1 MVEQSRLE
9 IQIYYLSVTLVF
21 IFLLVGIILINFTYF
36 SSSVKETLSNLSVE
50 HSKIQ
55 SLLSSATDASEKYKK
70 LLSSIECLVE
80 KREVQLTKYGFKPT
94 KHDLPSYPEL
104 QLTEKYKTSRTKIAQ
119 KFDNV
124 SRISAQKTTDGILS
138 TAIAPA
144 LTPAKINEAV
154 IAKYT
159 PAKRKLTNQSSE
171 SASIQPSILSKY
183 NRDAGDKTYVITQ
196 ASADKFRSTVEVHD
210 DENESKKPN
219 IDIEQC
225 FAKYDKNSSHDKANE
240 TISGLSQTLER
251 FSTNPHKNTPAFVA
265 PSQPSSEAKTD
276 WKDVGSLL
284 SKYSVKPSQAHVTEH
299 HDQKETRS
307 TSILSPSIPLSSPAT
322 TDKQLTTQKQLTSSQ
337 HKQKTE
343 ESFSAGFMPNDPC
356 QSLAFDEEELERTVC
371 VPHSSLNKKTHLSS
385 ITNEILTPEVP
396 KRTMTKISSNSFEVA
411 SNPLISKTESQMRVS
426 EDSVQ
431 TPRIIEEK
439 KDRDIISIN
448 NENIDSNCNPV
459 IESKP
464 ISSLS
469 SIVSKYSK
477 KYHNSS

>member
-1 MVEQSRLE
+1 M
-9 IQIYYLSVTLVF
+9 
-21 IFLLVGIILINFTYF
+21 
-36 SSSVKETLSNLSVE
+36 KETLSNLFVE

-55 SLLSSATDASEKYKK
+55 SLLASATDASEKYKK

-80 KREVQLTKYGFKPT
+80 KREVQLIKYGFKPT

-104 QLTEKYKTSRTKIAQ
+104 QLTEKYKTPMTKIAQ

-124 SRISAQKTTDGILS
+124 SQISAQKTTDGMLS
-138 TAIAPA
+138 TAQAPA

-159 PAKRKLTNQSSE
+159 PAKRKLTNQTSE

-196 ASADKFRSTVEVHD
+196 ASADKFCSSDQIND
-210 DENESKKPN
+210 DDNESKKPHHV
-219 IDIEQC
+219 DIEQC
-225 FAKYDKNSSHDKANE
+225 FAKYDKKLSHDKANE
-240 TISGLSQTLER
+240 TISGLPEALER
-251 FSTNPHKNTPAFVA
+251 FSTNPCKNTPAFVA
-265 PSQPSSEAKTD
+265 PSQPLSEAKTD

-284 SKYSVKPSQAHVTEH
+284 SKYYVKPSQAHVVEQH
-299 HDQKETRS
+299 EQKETRS
-307 TSILSPSIPLSSPAT
+307 TPILSPSIPLQSPAT
-322 TDKQLTTQKQLTSSQ
+322 TNKQLTSSQ

-343 ESFSAGFMPNDPC
+343 ESPSVGFMPNDPR

-371 VPHSSLNKKTHLSS
+371 VPHSSLNKKTYLSS
-385 ITNEILTPEVP
+385 ITNEISTPEVP

-411 SNPLISKTESQMRVS
+411 SNPLISNTESQVRGR

-431 TPRIIEEK
+431 TPRIIDEK
-439 KDRDIISIN
+439 KGRDVNSIN
-448 NENIDSNCNPV
+448 NENIDSNCNPAV
-459 IESKP
+459 ESKP